1 MPNPRT
7 FDLNLIRVFEA
18 ISHDRSVS
26 VAADKLGLSQS
37 AVSNA
42 LNRLRREFDD
52 PLFVRSRKGMQPTP
66 RAQDLADVFQEA
78 MSRIRG
84 GLSAG
89 TVFEPAT
96 AERCFNLLMTD
107 VGEILFLPGI
117 LEKLNLHAPGI
128 DLNIVQ
134 AGIQRYEEML
144 ESGLADLAIGRI
156 RLGETLNSEL
166 IHSSP
171 FVVLASS
178 SNRFLGRDAEGKPMV
193 TFENYLAAPHVNIEW
208 QGPANNPLRRAL
220 GENAGRRR
228 LALSIPHTTVLPM
241 ILERTDLMATIP
253 KVFADKLL
261 TNQALC
267 TCPAPFPIEQN
278 FVYQWWHRRND
289 RDPANVWL
297 RSLFSTAGV

>member
-1 MPNPRT
+1 MVNLRT

-18 ISHDRSVS
+18 ISLDRSVS
-26 VAADKLGLSQS
+26 SAADKLGLSQS

-42 LNRLRREFDD
+42 LNRLRRELDD
-52 PLFVRSRKGMQPTP
+52 PLFVRTRRGMQPTP
-66 RAQDLADVFQEA
+66 RAQELTEIFQAA
-78 MSRIRG
+78 MSSIRG

-89 TVFEPAT
+89 SAFEPST

-107 VGEILFLPGI
+107 VGEILFLPVI
-117 LEKLNLHAPGI
+117 LEKLNRLAPGI
-128 DLNIVQ
+128 DLNIMQ
-134 AGIQRYEEML
+134 AGIQRYEELL

-156 RLGETLNSEL
+156 KLADTLNSEL

-178 SNRFLGRDAEGKPMV
+178 SNRFLSHDGDGRPTL
-193 TFENYLAAPHVNIEW
+193 TFEDYLAAPHVNIEW
-208 QGPANNPLRRAL
+208 QGHANNPLRRAL
-220 GENAGRRR
+220 GTDASRRR

-289 RDPANVWL
+289 SDPGNTWL